1 MAKQLIIH
9 NASGSSL
16 GQIDLNED
24 VFGIEPN
31 VHVMHLAL
39 RRQLS
44 NGRSGSANTK
54 TRSEVRGGGR
64 KPWRQKGTGKA
75 RAGSI
80 RSPLFVGG
88 GVSFGPK
95 PRDYSFSMPTKARRL
110 ALRSALS
117 ARMAD
122 MVVVKDFS
130 AIEAPK
136 TKEMVKIL
144 KALNLVEG
152 KILIITDYRLA
163 ENQHLQLSVGNL
175 PNVRL
180 ILPSNINVKDILE
193 ADKVLVTET
202 SVQEMTERLLRK

>member
-1 MAKQLIIH
+1 MAKQLTIH

-16 GQIDLNED
+16 GELDLNDD

-39 RRQLS
+39 RRQLN
-44 NGRSGSANTK
+44 NGRSGSANSK

-64 KPWRQKGTGKA
+64 KPWKQKGTGRA
-75 RAGSI
+75 RAGSL
-80 RSPLFVGG
+80 RSPLFAGG

-117 ARMAD
+117 ARTAD
-122 MVVVKDFS
+122 LTVVKDFS

-136 TKEMVKIL
+136 TKEIAKIL
-144 KALNLVEG
+144 KALSLEG
-152 KILIITDYRLA
+152 KILVIADYKQA
-163 ENQHLQLSVGNL
+163 ENQHLQLSVRNL
-175 PNVRL
+175 PNVKL
-180 ILPSNINVKDILE
+180 ILPSNINVKDLLE
-193 ADKVLVTET
+193 ADKVLATET
-202 SVQEMTERLLRK
+202 AIKEMTERLLKK